1 MKQESRDFSRGR
13 FNKREYLREMEIC
26 AHTAREACVLC
37 KDAVRLMD
45 GRNAFRPSTNLSK
58 DDLLE
63 LERLPGYVVQ
73 LKPAT
78 IAKIKNAPK
87 RLTNKRKSDIIWVGK
102 LFLPI

>member
-63 LERLPGYVVQ
+63 LERLPAYVIQ
-73 LKPAT
+73 LKPET
-78 IAKIKNAPK
+78 IAKIKNAS
-87 RLTNKRKSDIIWVGK
+87 NA
-102 LFLPI
+102 

>member
-1 MKQESRDFSRGR
+1 MKIYTVFYYLKMH
-13 FNKREYLREMEIC
+13 KREYLREMEIC

-45 GRNAFRPSTNLSK
+45 GRNAFRPSTRLSK

-63 LERLPGYVVQ
+63 LERLPAYVVQ

-78 IAKIKNAPK
+78 IAKIKNAS
-87 RLTNKRKSDIIWVGK
+87 NA
-102 LFLPI
+102 

>member
-1 MKQESRDFSRGR
+1 MKIYTVFYYLKMH
-13 FNKREYLREMEIC
+13 KREYLREMEIC

-78 IAKIKNAPK
+78 IAKIKNAP
-87 RLTNKRKSDIIWVGK
+87 NA
-102 LFLPI
+102 

>member
-1 MKQESRDFSRGR
+1 MKIYTVFYYLKMH
-13 FNKREYLREMEIC
+13 KREYLREMEIC

-37 KDAVRLMD
+37 KDAVRLME

-78 IAKIKNAPK
+78 IAKIKNAS
-87 RLTNKRKSDIIWVGK
+87 NA
-102 LFLPI
+102 

>member
-1 MKQESRDFSRGR
+1 MKIYTVFYYLKMH
-13 FNKREYLREMEIC
+13 KREYLREMEIC

-45 GRNAFRPSTNLSK
+45 GRNAFRPSTKLSK

-73 LKPAT
+73 LKPET
-78 IAKIKNAPK
+78 ITKIKND
-87 RLTNKRKSDIIWVGK
+87 TNA
-102 LFLPI
+102 

>member
-1 MKQESRDFSRGR
+1 MKIYTVFYYLKMH
-13 FNKREYLREMEIC
+13 KREYLREMEIC
-26 AHTAREACVLC
+26 AQTAREACVLC

-78 IAKIKNAPK
+78 IAKIKNAS
-87 RLTNKRKSDIIWVGK
+87 NA
-102 LFLPI
+102 